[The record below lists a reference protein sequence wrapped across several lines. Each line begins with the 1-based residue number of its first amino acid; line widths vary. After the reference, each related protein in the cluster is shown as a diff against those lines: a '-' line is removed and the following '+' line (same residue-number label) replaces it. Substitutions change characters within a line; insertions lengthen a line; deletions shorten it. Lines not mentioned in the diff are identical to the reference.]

1 MPDDPDPKAAQSPA
15 DVPVARVVLFSSGV
29 GFFEHAG
36 TVTGDSSTE
45 LRFKSEQINDILK
58 SLVLQD
64 VGGQVS
70 SVVYPSQDPLAKT
83 LKSFQVDITEN
94 PSLAD
99 LLNQL
104 RGAKVT
110 ACLATDTA
118 AGTILG
124 VEKRQRPVGDHGIA
138 DYWVLNLLS
147 GAAIRSVSLED
158 LRQLELDEP
167 RLQEELT
174 RALAA
179 LAQARDQDKKP
190 VVIRFAGEGT
200 RAVRLGY
207 VVEAPV
213 WKTSYRL
220 LLRDSGENDGAPA
233 GGKPGATLQGWAIVE
248 NQTDND
254 WKSVELSLVSGRPIS
269 FIQELYQPLYVSRPV
284 VRPELYA
291 NLRPQAY
298 DAGMAMAPQQE
309 FAPGGGASAG
319 VAQSLSAPAP
329 PQAMRR
335 RAKAALPSSV
345 AYGAQMEGSFD
356 ANRGVSSQAESAQVG
371 ELFQYTVSGVSLP
384 RQKSAMIPIVT
395 DDIEAERLSI
405 YNHAVL
411 AKNPLYG
418 ARLTNTTGKHL
429 LQGPVTV
436 LEGGSYAGDARIDN
450 LPPGQHRLIS
460 YGVDLQVLVQHPDA
474 SVNVAIQTGKIVKG
488 TLSISQRRTVTQDYL
503 FDSKAP
509 RKKTLIVEHP
519 IQPQFTLFD
528 TPGPAETTDQVYR
541 FRLDVEPSK
550 QAKLT
555 VKTEWVY
562 AETVAILDG
571 ADAPLV
577 RYSSSAKIPPGVRAA
592 LADAIRRKQALAGTA
607 RQIQERR
614 AQLVELANEQE
625 RLRDNLKSVPEK
637 SPYYTRL
644 LNKLNEQENTIE
656 RLQAE
661 VQTYE
666 KNRDKEQAE
675 LEEYLEGLEVG

>member
-1 MPDDPDPKAAQSPA
+1 MPNDPDPNAPQSPA

-36 TVTGDSSTE
+36 SMSGDSSTE

-58 SLVLQD
+58 SLVLHD
-64 VGGQVS
+64 AGGQVS

-83 LKSFQVDITEN
+83 LKSFAVDITEN

-110 ACLATDTA
+110 ASLGTDKA

-124 VEKRQRPVGDHGIA
+124 VERRQRPVGDHGIV
-138 DYWVLNLLS
+138 DYWVMNLVS
-147 GAAIRSVSLED
+147 GATIRSVSLED

-190 VVIRFAGEGT
+190 IIIRFAGEGT
-200 RAVRLGY
+200 RAVRIGY

-220 LLRDSGENDGAPA
+220 LLPDPVDNDAAGSKPA
-233 GGKPGATLQGWAIVE
+233 TTLQGWAIVE

-254 WKSVELSLVSGRPIS
+254 WKGVALSLVSGRPIS

-284 VRPELYA
+284 VQPELYGS
-291 NLRPQAY
+291 LRPQAY
-298 DAGMAMAPQQE
+298 SAGIEEMKDQV
-309 FAPGGGASAG
+309 PGSGGAASPA
-319 VAQSLSAPAP
+319 APAP
-329 PQAMRR
+329 PQSIQAMARR
-335 RAKAALPSSV
+335 SAKAAPAYNVSS
-345 AYGAQMEGSFD
+345 GRPIERSFD
-356 ANRGVSSQAESAQVG
+356 ASRGVASQAESAQVG
-371 ELFQYTVSGVSLP
+371 ELFQYTVAGVSLP

-418 ARLTNTTGKHL
+418 ARITNTTGKHL

-436 LEGGSYAGDARIDN
+436 LDAGSYAGDARIDN

-460 YGVDLQVLVQHPDA
+460 YGIDLQVHVQHPAA
-474 SVNVAIQTGKIVKG
+474 SVNTAIQTGKILKG
-488 TLSISQRRTVTQDYL
+488 TLSISQRRTVSQDYL

-509 RKKTLIVEHP
+509 RSKTLIVEHP
-519 IQPQFTLFD
+519 IQPNFTLFD
-528 TPGPAETTDQVYR
+528 TPDPAETTDQVYR

-562 AETVAILDG
+562 AETLAILDG
-571 ADAPLV
+571 AEAPLL
-577 RYSSSAKIPPGVRAA
+577 RYSSSAKIPAAVRAA
-592 LADAIRRKQALAGTA
+592 LADALRRKQALAATE
-607 RQIQERR
+607 RQIQDRR
-614 AQLVELANEQE
+614 TKLADLATEQE

-661 VQTYE
+661 IETHQKT
-666 KNRDKEQAE
+666 RDKEQTE
-675 LEEYLEGLEVG
+675 LEEYLGGLDVQ